1 MFDRQPRRYYKQLRD
16 AVLVQ
21 GFARDAVMTKVAEDA
36 LTQFMDTPLKF
47 GAICIEAKKEEWRL
61 VRQWARMLAD
71 HINSIITNPGA
82 TSNDELSC
90 TLDLVTLLSN
100 KLAFI
105 NYHKRHLAKRL
116 LNPVK
121 GCEAK
126 CLELENI
133 VISRLQ
139 KVCDGLL
146 LSKCTRLLGDHDS
159 SRQFS
164 EELSKSRELEQRKA
178 SMAPIEDFDMRYLS
192 KRVWR
197 ECGVWYAPAGAAV
210 VLTT

>member
-1 MFDRQPRRYYKQLRD
+1 
-16 AVLVQ
+16 
-21 GFARDAVMTKVAEDA
+21 MTKKAEDA

-47 GAICIEAKKEEWRL
+47 GAMCTEPRKEEWRL
-61 VRQWARMLAD
+61 TRQWARMLAD
-71 HINSIITNPGA
+71 HINAIITNPGA
-82 TSNDELSC
+82 TSNEELSD
-90 TLDLVTLLSN
+90 TLDLIVLLSN

-126 CLELENI
+126 CLELENA

-164 EELSKSRELEQRKA
+164 EQLLRSNELEQRRGL
-178 SMAPIEDFDMRYLS
+178 MAPIEDFDMRYLS
-192 KRVWR
+192 RRVW
-197 ECGVWYAPAGAAV
+197 EQCGVW
-210 VLTT
+210 

>member
-1 MFDRQPRRYYKQLRD
+1 
-16 AVLVQ
+16 
-21 GFARDAVMTKVAEDA
+21 MTKVAEDA

-47 GAICIEAKKEEWRL
+47 GAMCTESSKEEWRL
-61 VRQWARMLAD
+61 TRQWARMLAD
-71 HINSIITNPGA
+71 HINAIITNPGA
-82 TSNDELSC
+82 TSNEELSD
-90 TLDLVTLLSN
+90 TLDLIVLLSN

-126 CLELENI
+126 CLELENV

-164 EELSKSRELEQRKA
+164 EQLLRSNELEQRRGL
-178 SMAPIEDFDMRYLS
+178 MAPIEDFDMRYLS

-197 ECGVWYAPAGAAV
+197 ECGVW
-210 VLTT
+210 